1 MIARVLATT
10 ADPSKDMADI
20 FGRPEFRRTPSWWDR
35 ITSWFGDIAD
45 HLSFSWLGSVGQFLL
60 WLLLVAAVVAL
71 VWWVRRK
78 LSGRS
83 WRRRRS
89 TDADEVVPIDLDGIT
104 DPGALRSAVA
114 AYEEERDY
122 KQAILFRYRE
132 LVMALMAARSVSTEP
147 GRTTGELRLDVAAST
162 PAATPSFDAATDIF
176 EVTWF
181 SDHPPTPAEF
191 DRLDRHVTD
200 TLAAAGIAP
209 RPLTGAS
216 S

>member
-1 MIARVLATT
+1 MLTAA

-45 HLSFSWLGSVGQFLL
+45 HLSFSWLGPVGQFLL

-71 VWWVRRK
+71 AWWVRRK
-78 LSGRS
+78 LRGRS
-83 WRRRRS
+83 WRRQRA

-132 LVMALMAARSVSTEP
+132 LVMALMAAREIDEHA
-147 GRTTGELRLDVAAST
+147 ELDGARVLDLVDEEVRDAVAT
-162 PAATPSFDAATDIF
+162 RC
-176 EVTWF
+176 
-181 SDHPPTPAEF
+181 HN
-191 DRLDRHVTD
+191 LG
-200 TLAAAGIAP
+200 AAANAVP
-209 RPLTGAS
+209 TQQEEVV
-216 S
+216 